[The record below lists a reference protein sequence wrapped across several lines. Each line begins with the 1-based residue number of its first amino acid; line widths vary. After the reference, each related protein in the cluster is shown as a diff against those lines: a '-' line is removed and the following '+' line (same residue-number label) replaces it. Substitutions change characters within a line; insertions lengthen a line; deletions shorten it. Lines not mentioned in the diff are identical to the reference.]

1 MAAKDRPYKS
11 SEFDPCDQP
20 VPDLATS
27 PDEQAHVPNEED
39 LAAHEAEELF
49 LAHACGGEGDL

>member
-20 VPDLATS
+20 VPHLEAS
-27 PDEQAHVPNEED
+27 PDEKAHVPDEAD

-49 LAHACGGEGDL
+49 SAHAQGDEGDL